1 MIQLNREQTFKA
13 EAMTKRS
20 SIFRI
25 IKDRIIAIWHKLV
38 LWVYAKSFGLLLA
51 LFLSLPKRKRMS
63 HDNGISGLGQFR
75 VVDDPQFPEHEFFK
89 AGREFPLRIRHAT
102 ATFLDD
108 ATNGI
113 RSISIKLSHHHFKSP
128 FDIEMN
134 TGEIS
139 LFWSAVS
146 FLQFAK
152 MRKEKYAVCYVDYIR
167 KYPQSIPGA
176 LGAMR
181 RDPVSF
187 TNLRYYCK
195 TPFLFIGT
203 DGIKRYAKYRV
214 IPQNKE
220 PETGLQT
227 ARSEFEIPNQRVQN
241 LEERGRNFLKYKF
254 EEMVE
259 KGEAKYTMQIQ
270 LRMAADD
277 EDQEIFNNMV
287 PWDDR
292 IFPWLDLAHF
302 EITESLDWR
311 ESTITSFS
319 VGNMPKSLGLIP
331 ARSIFDYNSVNYMR
345 LHSEI
350 ARKARLLSIRL
361 FGMVP
366 GIPDNDNRNAEDF
379 GV

>member
-1 MIQLNREQTFKA
+1 MLLYI
-13 EAMTKRS
+13 
-20 SIFRI
+20 
-25 IKDRIIAIWHKLV
+25 
-38 LWVYAKSFGLLLA
+38 YAKFFGFA
-51 LFLSLPKRKRMS
+51 IAAFLSFPQRKRMS
-63 HDNGISGLGQFR
+63 HDNGVAGLGQLR
-75 VVDDPQFPEHEFFK
+75 IVDNPEFPEHEFFK
-89 AGREFPLRIRHAT
+89 AGREFPVRIRHAT

-113 RSISIKLSHHHFKSP
+113 RSISLKFSHHHFKSP

-134 TGEIS
+134 TGQIS

-167 KYPQSIPGA
+167 KYPESVDGA
-176 LGAMR
+176 IGAMR

-195 TPFLFIGT
+195 TPFLFTGI

-214 IPQNKE
+214 VPRNGE

-241 LEERGRNFLKYKF
+241 LEERGRNYLKYKF

-259 KGEAKYTMQIQ
+259 KGEANYTLQIQ

-277 EDQEIFNNMV
+277 EDPEIFNNMK
-287 PWDDR
+287 PWDTR
-292 IFPWLDLAHF
+292 IFPWMDLAHF
-302 EITESLDWR
+302 EINECLDWK
-311 ESTITSFS
+311 ESTKSSFS

-331 ARSIFDYNSVNYMR
+331 AKSIYDYNSVNYMR

-350 ARKARLLSIRL
+350 ARKARLLSLRI
-361 FGMVP
+361 FGMVAP
-366 GIPDNDNRNAEDF
+366 IPDNDNRNVEDF
-379 GV
+379 GI